1 MFTGV
6 LRLLM
11 FLGIVCSAGLS
22 ADTNRAQYDIDKAQF
37 EFALQQKS
45 ISLFN
50 EFIQQRPDTVWME
63 NARYY
68 RDKLALDFAKSEGT
82 EEALN
87 KFLQD
92 YPGSAWVDN
101 ALYHRDKL
109 ARPGKKVPSIENSH
123 ERARVDANLETLS
136 RNHQPVEQDPSP
148 EQLRVQKALAIY
160 EQINKEKQLASANA
174 EKIRRQEEK
183 RKRDCIVMH
192 DQLRSF
198 DERKRWY
205 RLDDQGNRVYLSD
218 DEVNRSKLTYGAM
231 VERKCGGA

>member
-1 MFTGV
+1 
-6 LRLLM
+6 M
-11 FLGIVCSAGLS
+11 FLGIVCSVELS

-63 NARYY
+63 NALYY

-87 KFLQD
+87 NFLED

-109 ARPGKKVPSIENSH
+109 ARPGKNNASFVNSH
-123 ERARVDANLETLS
+123 EAVPIDTNLES
-136 RNHQPVEQDPSP
+136 EGRNHQPAEQSLST

-160 EQINKEKQLASANA
+160 EQINKEKRLASVNA
-174 EKIRRQEEK
+174 EKIRRKEEK
-183 RKRDCIVMH
+183 KKRDCIVMH
-192 DQLRSF
+192 DRLRSF

-205 RLDDQGNRVYLSD
+205 NLNDQGNRVYLSD
-218 DEVNRSKLTYGAM
+218 EEVNRSKLTYGAM